1 VFLVPSFKFGNLF
14 AQKKLGLINCD
25 FFLSLDFFF
34 SRNHF
39 LLHTESTLVEIVGVG
54 LPSSSLVLS
63 VLFLIY
69 FVLFYQ
75 LHQQELLL
83 GIFILHVLNLCLII
97 LVICV
102 KEVLL
107 VAALFSQLL
116 LLTDLILTLNLQFS
130 QFLGRFLKN
139 LEETVYQCL
148 DSFGAGEILFTQ
160 GPCKFCVD
168 SIEMLGYSRYFSID
182 IVLLIAQRV
191 HSLLALFNL

>member
-1 VFLVPSFKFGNLF
+1 
-14 AQKKLGLINCD
+14 
-25 FFLSLDFFF
+25 
-34 SRNHF
+34 
-39 LLHTESTLVEIVGVG
+39 
-54 LPSSSLVLS
+54 LVLS

-69 FVLFYQ
+69 FVLLYQ

-83 GIFILHVLNLCLII
+83 GIFVLHALNLCLII

-107 VAALFSQLL
+107 AAALFSQLL
-116 LLTDLILTLNLQFS
+116 LLADLILSLNLQFS

-139 LEETVYQCL
+139 LEETVDQCL

-160 GPCKFCVD
+160 RPCKFCVN
-168 SIEMLGYSRYFSID
+168 SVEMLGYSRYFSIN